1 MLNTGRLVFN
11 KKINE
16 AIFHLRIKVPG
27 SFFALPGQ
35 FVNIRIDDR
44 GWQPLLRRP
53 FSIFDCKKSFFDIVY
68 KIIGE
73 GTKKLSEKK
82 KGDKIDFIGPVGN
95 SYTDFLSGQEAISK
109 NIYLVGGG
117 TGFASIH
124 FFARWLTD
132 KKIRFKLFYGAKN
145 KKELLPADCR
155 NFNGVVSTDDG
166 SYGKKGLITDFL
178 KKEKN
183 KDTMIF
189 CCGPKAMLQA
199 IRDIKV
205 YKKFAS
211 FESYIGCANGVCLS
225 CVIKTRNDVDFD
237 YVRVC
242 KEGTVFNLDDVIF

>member
-1 MLNTGRLVFN
+1 MLNIGELIFN

-16 AIFHLRIKVPG
+16 AIFHLRIRVSD

-35 FVNIRIDDR
+35 FVNIRIDEIR
-44 GWQPLLRRP
+44 SKPLLRRP
-53 FSIFDCKKSFFDIVY
+53 FSIFDYKKGFLDIVY
-68 KIIGE
+68 KVVGE

-95 SYTDFLSGQEAISK
+95 SYVDFLSGKEAVSK
-109 NIYLVGGG
+109 NICLVGGG

-132 KKIRFKLFYGAKN
+132 KKIKFKLFYGAKN
-145 KKELLPADCR
+145 KKELILANYR
-155 NFNGVVSTDDG
+155 NFNGVISTDDG

-183 KDTMIF
+183 KDMMIF

-205 YKKFAS
+205 YKKIAS
-211 FESYIGCANGVCLS
+211 FESYMGCANGVCLS
-225 CVIKTRNDVDFD
+225 CVIKIKNDVDFD

-242 KEGTVFNLDDVIF
+242 TEGTVFDLNDVLF